1 MHRLKP
7 ENGSF
12 DNVVRECFKKNKN
25 SCISFFLSASYCY
38 YILYQSLMTDEAFD
52 KLCKWMLE
60 NYDSLEHEHKHLVT
74 KEMLSAGSGYNIP
87 YDGYLLR
94 VQNSA
99 SYFIEALYKSKG
111 EKDEN

>member
-1 MHRLKP
+1 MNRLKP

-25 SCISFFLSASYCY
+25 SCISFFLTCSYCY
-38 YILYQSLMTDEAFD
+38 YILYQSLMTDIAFD
-52 KLCKWMLE
+52 KLCVWMLE

-74 KEMLSAGSGYNIP
+74 KDMLAAGTGFSIP
-87 YDGYLLR
+87 YDAYPLK

-99 SYFIEALYKSKG
+99 NYFIETLYKSRG
-111 EKDEN
+111 EQNAQ